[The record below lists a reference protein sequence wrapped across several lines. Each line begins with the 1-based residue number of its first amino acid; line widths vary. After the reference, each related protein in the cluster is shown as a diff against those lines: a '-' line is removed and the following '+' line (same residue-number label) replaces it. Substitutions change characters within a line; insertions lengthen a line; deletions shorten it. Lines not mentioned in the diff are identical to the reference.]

1 MIHCCDHTVF
11 PFTNTAIMNIAYS
24 VSMQN
29 RFGVVPH
36 VKVYHLVSGDYFEP
50 LIEIKLNGNSTTNIH
65 IDNGGVATGYVKI
78 FR

>member
-1 MIHCCDHTVF
+1 LSHCCDHTVF

-24 VSMQN
+24 VNMQG

-36 VKVYHLVSGDYFEP
+36 VKVYHLQAGDYIEP
-50 LIEIKLNGNSTTNIH
+50 LIEIKLDGNPTTNIH
-65 IDNGGVATGYVKI
+65 IDNGGAATGYVKI